1 GQLRTIEDDVE
12 KKRDALNADVER
24 YNGLRASFP
33 AVLLA
38 GRLGFPM
45 AACFAI
51 DEAGLNAGVA
61 SGQAKAG
68 HPAPAASSEAVRG
81 TPDARPANRRE
92 GERNG

>member
-1 GQLRTIEDDVE
+1 
-12 KKRDALNADVER
+12 
-24 YNGLRASFP
+24 
-33 AVLLA
+33 
-38 GRLGFPM
+38 GRLGFAM